1 MMITSSQLY
10 WCTRLD
16 PISEFLG
23 HCLGLLVFAAGICFI
38 GFCASFWVSN
48 EYCKDASMRNMC
60 RASRNWLLLFLGLA
74 GVVGAGRAFLPT
86 TKEMAVIVVVP
97 AIANSDFIQKDVP
110 AEAKEL
116 YSYAKAF
123 LKEQLPL
130 KEDQHEK

>member
-1 MMITSSQLY
+1 MITSSQMY
-10 WCTRLD
+10 WFTRMD
-16 PISEFLG
+16 PIRELLGCGLGFLS
-23 HCLGLLVFAAGICFI
+23 LAAGICFI
-38 GFCASFWVSN
+38 GFAASFCVSHDN
-48 EYCKDASMRNMC
+48 CPDAGRTC
-60 RASRNWLLLFLGLA
+60 RASRNWLLGILMLA
-74 GVVGAGRAFLPT
+74 SVVGTVRAFIPT

>member
-1 MMITSSQLY
+1 MITYSQLY
-10 WCTRLD
+10 WLTRMD

-23 HCLGLLVFAAGICFI
+23 HCLGFLVFAAGICFI
-38 GFCASFWVSN
+38 GFCTSFCSSQDNLQN
-48 EYCKDASMRNMC
+48 ESMRNTC

-74 GVVGAGRAFLPT
+74 GVFVALRAFLPT

-97 AIANSDFIQKDVP
+97 AIVDSDFIQKDVP
-110 AEAKEL
+110 AEAREL
-116 YSYAKAF
+116 YSYAKAY